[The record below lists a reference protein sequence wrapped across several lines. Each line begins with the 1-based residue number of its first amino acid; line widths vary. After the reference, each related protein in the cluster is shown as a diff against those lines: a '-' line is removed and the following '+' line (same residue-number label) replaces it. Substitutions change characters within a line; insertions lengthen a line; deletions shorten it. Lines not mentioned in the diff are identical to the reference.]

1 MPNVLGVIV
10 LARNGD
16 RLGYV
21 QDPATYL
28 SSSTHLTP
36 LGAVQSHQLGSY
48 LRSTYLNPSSPSYIT
63 GLNPDLVNPRQVKV
77 RAKAGGEGDPVFDS
91 TIALLQGLFPP
102 TPRNSIVLANE
113 SVVTAPLGGYQYV
126 PVETVEP
133 GNDRSLEPW
142 TSCPAFLKR
151 VAQIHASEEFKAKE
165 KETATV
171 RFFDTVKDYV
181 FGRERSLAN
190 IWNIYDFMQTQL
202 TYNQTYAYRL
212 PPSLINTARAL
223 ANYHEDLMFSD
234 DDINGIGNIA
244 ARTLL
249 HTILTSLERI
259 AFDGDPL
266 QLLLIESS
274 YHPFI
279 SFFHATDIVDTY
291 PELKGIPDPASSLM
305 IELIRGAPPDTRDFL
320 RFKFMNGSHPAQTVH
335 VFGHR
340 GDIPLTEF
348 IYKSQDSVISNNRQW
363 REVCTGRSAS
373 SSAFS
378 TENLNVNA
386 LLALGVFIFALF
398 ALGLSFKW
406 RANKKKGVK
415 LAGEEVSTCNVYGY
429 GACDNGVGPVHFMTS
444 PSHTDLYFP

>member
-36 LGAVQSHQLGSY
+36 LGAVQSHQLGTY

-63 GLNPDLVNPRQVKV
+63 GLNPDLANPRQVKV

-190 IWNIYDFMQTQL
+190 ITQL

-212 PPSLINTARAL
+212 PPSLINTA
-223 ANYHEDLMFSD
+223 HLMFSD

-291 PELKGIPDPASSLM
+291 PEVKGIHCA
-305 IELIRGAPPDTRDFL
+305 RL
-320 RFKFMNGSHPAQTVH
+320 RPQGRHPAHRVH
-335 VFGHR
+335 LQEPRLCDLQQPPVEG
-340 GDIPLTEF
+340 
-348 IYKSQDSVISNNRQW
+348 
-363 REVCTGRSAS
+363 
-373 SSAFS
+373 
-378 TENLNVNA
+378 ENLNVNA

-406 RANKKKGVK
+406 RANKKRGVK
-415 LAGEEVSTCNVYGY
+415 LVGEETTLQAAEKNLGTVRFV
-429 GACDNGVGPVHFMTS
+429 
-444 PSHTDLYFP
+444 

>member
-1 MPNVLGVIV
+1 MPNVIGVIV

-21 QDPATYL
+21 QDPFTYL

-63 GLNPDLVNPRQVKV
+63 GLNPDLANPKQIKV

-91 TIALLQGLFPP
+91 TIAVLQGLFPP
-102 TPRNSIVLANE
+102 TLRNSIVLANE

-142 TSCPAFLKR
+142 TSCPAFLKHIAH
-151 VAQIHASEEFKAKE
+151 VYESDEFKAKE
-165 KETATV
+165 TEAATV
-171 RFFDTVKDYV
+171 GFFDTVKDYV
-181 FGRERSLAN
+181 FGRERSLVN

-202 TYNQTYAYRL
+202 TYNRTYAYRL
-212 PPSLINTARAL
+212 PPTLINTARAL
-223 ANYHEDLMFSD
+223 ANFHEDAVFSD
-234 DDINGIGNIA
+234 AHISGIGNIA

-249 HTILTSLERI
+249 HTIIASLERI

-266 QLLLIESS
+266 QFLLIESS

-279 SFFHATDIVDTY
+279 SLFHATDIVETF
-291 PELKGIPDPASSLM
+291 PELKAIPDPASSLM

-320 RFKFMNGSHPAQTVH
+320 RFKFTNGSHPAQTVH

-348 IYKSQDSVISNNRQW
+348 IYKTQDVVISNNRQW
-363 REVCTGRSAS
+363 REVCTANSAS
-373 SSAFS
+373 TSVFS

-386 LLALGVFIFALF
+386 LLALGVFIFALL
-398 ALGLSFKW
+398 ALGFSYKW
-406 RANKKKGVK
+406 KANKKRGVK
-415 LAGEEVSTCNVYGY
+415 LAGEETTLQVAEKNLGTVRF
-429 GACDNGVGPVHFMTS
+429 V
-444 PSHTDLYFP
+444 